1 MDRKMV
7 GESLQSLRTGEV
19 ALVERITSTGGPA
32 KRLADLGFVRGAQLE
47 MIRHGVPCIVRVKG
61 ACIGL
66 GRMHQASILLRPE

>member
-19 ALVERITSTGGPA
+19 ALVERITSTRGSA
-32 KRLADLGFVRGAQLE
+32 KRLADLGFVRGAELE

-61 ACIGL
+61 TCVGL
-66 GRMHQASILLRPE
+66 GRMHQASILLSPV